1 MPPASR
7 GGGPPAGVARLAGG
21 SPGAARTGA
30 SRSVIRSRLKRDRH
44 LYLMLLPV
52 LAFYLAFKY
61 APMAG
66 EIIAFKDY
74 RLGDG
79 ILGSKWVG
87 FDHFQS
93 LFASID
99 FWRVLRNTLLL
110 NLYSLVFGFP
120 VPIILALMLNEVR
133 KEGFKRTVQNLLYLP
148 HFISWVVLGGIF
160 VAMLSPSTGIVNWLL
175 SNVFGIEPI
184 YFMAD
189 SSWWPVAYT
198 VSGIWRDAGWGT
210 ILYLAAMGAIDPQ
223 LYEAAK
229 IDGANKL
236 RQIWHITLP
245 GIRSTIAI
253 LLVLR
258 MGQMMDVGLE
268 QTLVLQ
274 NPSVLDVADVIS
286 TYVYRVG
293 LLNMN
298 YSYTT
303 ALGLFQSVIGLIL
316 VLGVNR
322 LTRLF
327 GERGLW

>member
-1 MPPASR
+1 MKYRRPRFDTAIVTPGPIETKTVPP
-7 GGGPPAGVARLAGG
+7 
-21 SPGAARTGA
+21 
-30 SRSVIRSRLKRDRH
+30 RSSLRNRLKRDRN

-52 LAFYLAFKY
+52 IVFYLVFKY
-61 APMAG
+61 APMIG

-74 RLGDG
+74 RLSDG
-79 ILGSKWVG
+79 IFGSKWVG
-87 FDHFQS
+87 FKHFES
-93 LFASID
+93 LFASVD
-99 FWRVLRNTLLL
+99 FWRVLRNTLVL

-120 VPIILALMLNEVR
+120 VPIVLALLLNEVR
-133 KEGFKRTVQNLLYLP
+133 KEWYKRTVQNLLYLP

-160 VAMLSPSTGIVNWLL
+160 ISILSPSTGIVNAILER
-175 SNVFGIEPI
+175 VFGIEPI
-184 YFMAD
+184 YFMA
-189 SSWWPVAYT
+189 SSTWWPIAYT
-198 VSGIWRDAGWGT
+198 LSGIWREAGWGT
-210 ILYLAAMGAIDPQ
+210 ILYLAAMASIDTQ

-258 MGQMMDVGLE
+258 MGSMMDVGLE
-268 QTLVLQ
+268 QTLILQ
-274 NPSVLDVADVIS
+274 NQSVLDVADVIS

-293 LLNMN
+293 LQNMN

-316 VLGVNR
+316 VIGVNR
-322 LTRLF
+322 LIRSF